1 MKIRY
6 LDGNRLYYA
15 FLAGGQA
22 VIRVPT
28 FLLVRVSGVP
38 MLEKKYAGN
47 AEFQACARRTS
58 AFVPWLPKKP

>member
-22 VIRVPT
+22 VIRDRAYLNKINVFPVPDSESSYS
-28 FLLVRVSGVP
+28 R
-38 MLEKKYAGN
+38 
-47 AEFQACARRTS
+47 ACS
-58 AFVPWLPKKP
+58 FF